1 MLTTSRG
8 RPPPAPRSA
17 GGSHTPAWALALFP
31 GAAATVSRA
40 DFDTRLS
47 AMPFTNAM
55 GPKGTVKEAELPA
68 QALDALW
75 AFLCDGDAQCAEL
88 SATAMLKRLQ
98 SLSLLEGIERAG
110 AIGLGPDSIVWN
122 EFAKGFG
129 AAPFERF

>member
-1 MLTTSRG
+1 VPDPFG
-8 RPPPAPRSA
+8 YRSA
-17 GGSHTPAWALALFP
+17 GGSHTPAWASALFP

-47 AMPFTNAM
+47 AMPYSGAM

-88 SATAMLKRLQ
+88 SASAMLQRLQ
-98 SLSLLEGIERAG
+98 SMSLLEGIERAG
-110 AIGLGPDSIVWN
+110 AIGQGPDSIVWN
-122 EFAKGFG
+122 EFAKGLG